1 MGQLHT
7 RTTAPIVTPI
17 LALICGL
24 VLISS
29 CAASRKVQV
38 VQAGDRGLSCGQ
50 LATEL
55 KKLETAQAQV
65 NSKKGGTGTNK
76 AAALF
81 WLPGVFSTYY
91 DAGQATKQINQRRT
105 HLRALQRQKGCR

>member
-1 MGQLHT
+1 MEHARQ
-7 RTTAPIVTPI
+7 RTAAV
-17 LALICGL
+17 LALVWSL
-24 VLISS
+24 TVLSS

-38 VQAGDRGLSCGQ
+38 VQTGDRGLSCSQ
-50 LATEL
+50 LAAEM
-55 KKLETAQAQV
+55 KKLDTAQAQV
-65 NSKKGGTGTNK
+65 NANKGATGTNT

-105 HLRALQRQKGCR
+105 HLRTLQRQKGCG